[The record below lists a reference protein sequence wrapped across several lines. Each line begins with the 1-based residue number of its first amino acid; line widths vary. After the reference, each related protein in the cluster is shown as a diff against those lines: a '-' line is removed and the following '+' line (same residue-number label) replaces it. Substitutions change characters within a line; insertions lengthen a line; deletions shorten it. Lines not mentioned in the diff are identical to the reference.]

1 MAITFP
7 FAAKTKSRDFYRGFG
22 GISELSLYPGDWL
35 RSCTSAANEN
45 Q

>member
-1 MAITFP
+1 LAE
-7 FAAKTKSRDFYRGFG
+7 S
-22 GISELSLYPGDWL
+22 LSCLFYPGDWL